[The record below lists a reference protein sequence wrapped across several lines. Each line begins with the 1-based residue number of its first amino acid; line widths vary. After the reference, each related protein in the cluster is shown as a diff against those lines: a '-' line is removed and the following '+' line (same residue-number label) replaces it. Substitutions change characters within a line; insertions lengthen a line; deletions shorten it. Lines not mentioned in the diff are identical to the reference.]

1 MEFIQN
7 GETFETECE
16 YGSLTISGDETKGYR
31 PFQLLVSSVAA
42 CSGGVLRKILEK
54 KRISFEQIKI
64 QAKVERVVEEANR
77 VSKIHLHIQ
86 VKGNVA
92 LEKLEKA
99 LVLSKKN
106 CPIVQSI
113 KNSIEVTETCEVIPT
128 QLLSS
133 ANKLKEQ
140 IRSVE

>member
-7 GETFETECE
+7 GEAFETEFE
-16 YGSLTISGDETKGYR
+16 YGPLTISGDETKGYR

-64 QAKVERVVEEANR
+64 QAKVERVAEEANR

-86 VKGNVA
+86 VKGSVG
-92 LEKLEKA
+92 LEQLEKA
-99 LVLSKKN
+99 LALSKKN

-113 KNSIEVTETCEVIPT
+113 KNSIEVTETCEVLPIP
-128 QLLSS
+128 
-133 ANKLKEQ
+133 
-140 IRSVE
+140 